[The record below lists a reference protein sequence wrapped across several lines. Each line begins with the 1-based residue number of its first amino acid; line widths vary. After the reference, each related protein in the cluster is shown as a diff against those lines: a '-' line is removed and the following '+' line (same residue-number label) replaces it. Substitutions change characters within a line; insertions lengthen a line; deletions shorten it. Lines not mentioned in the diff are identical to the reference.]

1 MAGAVARLLVA
12 IEPRVRVTG
21 MVKHA
26 VEDQAHPFTL
36 RIVAQA
42 HQRGIATELRIDTA
56 VISGIVFMYAG
67 RDEYRIEIQRSH
79 AKLLQIRK
87 LLANTVEVAAIK
99 VEPPAS
105 PVNGSSHAF
114 STISGRPHGG
124 NKPRPARLLAPRY
137 GRNDRGKFDKDLIG
151 DPLRAAIRHI
161 NRKLLQ
167 PRGRK
172 RWNPCGVNHN

>member
-12 IEPRVRVTG
+12 IEPRVRITG

-42 HQRGIATELRIDTA
+42 QQRGIATELRIDTA

-67 RDEYRIEIQRSH
+67 RDEYWVEIQRGH

-87 LLANTVEVAAIK
+87 LLANTVEIAAIK
-99 VEPPAS
+99 
-105 PVNGSSHAF
+105 
-114 STISGRPHGG
+114 GRT
-124 NKPRPARLLAPRY
+124 ARLA
-137 GRNDRGKFDKDLIG
+137 G
-151 DPLRAAIRHI
+151 
-161 NRKLLQ
+161 
-167 PRGRK
+167 
-172 RWNPCGVNHN
+172 